1 MKEAG
6 FQSNQPSR
14 RVATRPNSPTIWPD
28 PGSID
33 RHGNLGARTQGRT
46 VDRIVKRYAKAAK
59 LEDAPTFGAHSLR
72 AGFITSAAEAGKPV
86 DRIMDHTGH
95 KSHAMIRLYTR
106 REDAWKDNAG
116 SGLL

>member
-1 MKEAG
+1 MSAVSSWLANAEITEGAV
-6 FQSNQPSR
+6 FR
-14 RVATRPNSPTIWPD
+14 
-28 PGSID
+28 SID